1 MAALNLRQIEVF
13 RAVMTT
19 GSIAGASQMLFVSQ
33 PAVSRLLSYTEQRIG
48 FALFERIKGRLFAT
62 PEARRLIGEVEQ
74 VYQAVKRVNDLAD
87 DLSRHRT
94 GMLNLVSSPSI
105 GQSFIPQA
113 MASFRQ
119 HFPDC
124 KMTFSCHSYEHIRDR
139 ILNHQADLGII
150 SSPIDHP
157 NLEITPLCNNRL
169 VCIMPSN
176 HPLCEKESI
185 TRDDLCQWPMVGYGH
200 DTPMGRKV
208 ASFCTDM
215 EMQLQEVM
223 EVGSPQNAG
232 SMVEMGV
239 GIALVDEFSV
249 RSWHAARPIMV
260 RPLEQGPVLQT
271 NLVHHKLEPL
281 SQLAQRF
288 IADLQVL
295 VEQNGF
301 PAIKVEKSTF
311 LEMAAN

>member
-1 MAALNLRQIEVF
+1 MPSLNLRQIEVF

-74 VYQAVKRVNDLAD
+74 VYQAVQRVNELAD
-87 DLSRHRT
+87 DLARNRD
-94 GMLNLVSSPSI
+94 GILNLISSPSI

-113 MASFRQ
+113 VASFRQ
-119 HFPDC
+119 QFPGC
-124 KMTFSCHSYEHIRDR
+124 KMTFACHSYEHIRER
-139 ILNHQADLGII
+139 LLNHQADLGIV
-150 SSPIDHP
+150 SLPIEHP
-157 NLEITPLCNNRL
+157 NLAITPLCSNRL

-176 HPLCEKESI
+176 HPLCEKELI
-185 TRDDLCQWPMVGYGH
+185 TPEDLCEWPMIGYGH

-208 ASFCTDM
+208 ATFCKDL
-215 EMQLQEVM
+215 ELQIHEVV

-260 RPLEQGPVLQT
+260 RPLKDAPELQT
-271 NLVHHKLEPL
+271 NLVHLRFEPMSKLTR
-281 SQLAQRF
+281 QF
-288 IADLQVL
+288 IAQLRVL

-301 PAIKVEKSTF
+301 SLMPSPHPEAV
-311 LEMAAN
+311 AA